1 MQEREQMTFD
11 VVIVGAGPAG
21 LAAAIKLKQL
31 ANQQNKDLSVC
42 ILEKGAEVGAHI
54 LSGCVFNPI
63 ALNELIPNWRELS
76 APIHVKAKEDQ
87 FLLLTENRSFKLPT
101 PKTMHNK
108 GNYII
113 SLGKLCRWLA
123 EYAMQQGV
131 EIFPGFAAKEL
142 LINPQNQVY
151 GVVTNDVGL
160 DKNGNPTDRFQPGIE
175 LHAKQV
181 ILSEGCR
188 GSLTKFAINHFKLD
202 ETSQAQTYAL
212 GVKEIWQVAPEFHQ
226 PGLVQHSIGWP
237 LDNDTYGGS
246 FIYHMDDNKILV
258 GFVVGLD
265 YQNPYLSPFKEMQ
278 RLKTHPRFQPMF
290 ASGKRLS
297 YGARSLVEG
306 GYQSLPKACFPGG
319 VLIGDSAGFL
329 NVPQIKGSHMAMKS
343 GMLAAEAIFTN
354 IDKQKQISYHDL
366 LENSWLKTELYK
378 ARNVRPGF
386 QKGLWFGLANAA
398 IDTYIFNG
406 HAPWTLQHHG
416 KDNTSLK
423 PKGHVKKIEYPK
435 PDGKITFDIPSSLYL
450 ANVFH
455 EENQPCHL
463 HLKDKNVA
471 INNNLKLY
479 DAPEQY
485 YCPAGV
491 YEIIYNDNK
500 PSLQINAQNC
510 IHCKT
515 CDIKDPTQNINWVPP
530 EGGGG
535 PNYEEM

>member
-1 MQEREQMTFD
+1 MSEQMNFD

-21 LAAAIKLKQL
+21 LSAAIKLKQL
-31 ANQQNKDLSVC
+31 ANQQNKNLSVC
-42 ILEKGAEVGAHI
+42 ILEKGAEVGSHI

-63 ALNELIPNWRELS
+63 ALDELIPHWRELS
-76 APIHVKAKEDQ
+76 PPIETKVTKDQ
-87 FLLLTENRSFKLPT
+87 FLFLTKNKALHLPT
-101 PKTMHNK
+101 PKTMHNH

-123 EYAMQQGV
+123 EYAMAQGV
-131 EIFPGFAAKEL
+131 EIFPGFAATKL

-151 GVVTNDVGL
+151 GVATNSVGI
-160 DKNGNPTDRFQPGIE
+160 DKNGNQTERYQPGIE

-181 ILSEGCR
+181 LLSEGCR
-188 GSLTKFAINHFKLD
+188 GSLSKFAINHFQLN
-202 ETSQAQTYAL
+202 ETAQAQTYAL
-212 GVKEIWQVAPEFHQ
+212 GVKEIWQIAPEFHQ
-226 PGLVQHSIGWP
+226 QGLVQHSIGWP
-237 LDNDTYGGS
+237 LDNKTYGGS
-246 FIYHMDDNKILV
+246 FIYHMTGHKILV

-278 RLKTHPRFQPMF
+278 RFKTHPLFKPMF

-306 GYQSLPKACFPGG
+306 GYQSLPKASFPGG
-319 VLIGDSAGFL
+319 MLIGDSAGFL

-343 GMLAAEAIFTN
+343 GMLAADAILAN
-354 IDKQKQISYHDL
+354 IDKQKQISYHNL
-366 LENSWLKTELYK
+366 FENSWLKDELYK
-378 ARNVRPGF
+378 ARNIRPGF
-386 QKGLWFGLANAA
+386 QKGLWLGLANAA
-398 IDTYIFNG
+398 IDTYLFNG
-406 HAPWTLQHHG
+406 KAPWTLKHHG
-416 KDNTSLK
+416 KDNSALK
-423 PKGHVKKIEYPK
+423 TREQVTKIEYPK
-435 PDGKITFDIPSSLYL
+435 PDGKVSFDLPSSLYL

-463 HLKDKNVA
+463 HLKDKNIP